1 MKKLALWTLLLFPVV
16 TVALLGFALEGY
28 TAEMSGTLTNIRFS
42 FNKNA
47 GQTPQYVAD
56 TRGFF
61 KKYGLKVERIEF
73 NNNPDMVAA
82 LDRGHLE
89 MMASIP
95 GSPLSAREQGYDLVA
110 FMQNETSNFAAP
122 DSGALIA
129 RRGSGV
135 KSVADLKGKIVAC
148 LYLSSQDCI
157 DSKYVIKKA
166 GVDLKSIT
174 FIEANFGTH
183 FDLLRSGQ
191 VDAVSTV
198 NPFTTQILTKGAGDL
213 LAWNY
218 IESNPGQPLGAWW
231 AKKQWV
237 TKNPQVARAFQ
248 RAIKDAIDFLR
259 QDKVRAREVVAEYTG
274 LDKGLLTEMA
284 PLNWNYHVDPQA
296 WQQEAKIL
304 VEMGALQKMPKPEEY
319 FAEQIKE
326 YFKK

>member
-1 MKKLALWTLLLFPVV
+1 MKRAVLYKLSVALVITI
-16 TVALLGFALEGY
+16 ALLGVATAGV
-28 TAEMSGTLTNIRFS
+28 TAERGEKITTIRFS

-61 KKYGLKVERIEF
+61 KKHGLKVERIEF
-73 NNNPDMVAA
+73 RNNPDMVAA

-89 MMASIP
+89 LMASIP

-129 RRGSGV
+129 RRGSGI
-135 KSVADLKGKIVAC
+135 KSIADLKGKTVAC
-148 LYLSSQDCI
+148 LYLSSQDCV

-198 NPFTTQILTKGAGDL
+198 NPFTTHILTKGTGDL

-231 AKKQWV
+231 AKRQWV
-237 TKNPQVARAFQ
+237 NKNPQLVRAFQ
-248 RAIKDAIDFLR
+248 LAIKDAIDFLR

-284 PLNWNYHVDPQA
+284 PLNWNYQVDPQA

-319 FAEQIKE
+319 FAEQIKQ